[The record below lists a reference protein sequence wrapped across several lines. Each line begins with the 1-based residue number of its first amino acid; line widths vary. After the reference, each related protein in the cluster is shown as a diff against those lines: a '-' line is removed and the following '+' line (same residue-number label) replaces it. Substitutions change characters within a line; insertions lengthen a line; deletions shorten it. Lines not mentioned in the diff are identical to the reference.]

1 MKVPVPTLNPVL
13 RSDTQGRIL
22 ARIFADPEIGHSL
35 TSLMEYSNASMPT
48 VIREVRRAEQAGLV
62 ETWKEGN
69 VRRARAQ
76 TRHPLYGA
84 MSQIVLAAYGPPIVV
99 AEEFADIDGA
109 EAVMLFGSWAARQ
122 AGHAGHMPNDIDV
135 LIIGDADRDAVDLAA
150 DRVEQRLGFPTQ
162 AVVRTRQQW
171 DDGDESF
178 IRELKV
184 RPLYVVLVDDRNV
197 GADSFDF
204 AVDPAVAKT

>member
-22 ARIFADPEIGHSL
+22 ARIFADPETGHSL
-35 TSLMEYSNASMPT
+35 TSLMEYSNTSMPT
-48 VIREVRRAEQAGLV
+48 VIREVRRAAQAGLV
-62 ETWKEGN
+62 KTWKEGN

-76 TRHPLYGA
+76 ARHPLYGA
-84 MSQIVLAAYGPPIVV
+84 MSQIVLATFGPPVVV

-109 EAVMLFGSWAARQ
+109 EAVMLFGSWATRQ

-135 LIIGDADRDAVDLAA
+135 LIVGDADPDAVDLAA

-162 AVVRTRQQW
+162 AIVRTRDQW
-171 DDGDESF
+171 DEGDESF
-178 IRELKV
+178 IRELKE
-184 RPLYVVLVDDRNV
+184 RPLYVVLVDDRSV
-197 GADSFDF
+197 GAHSFDF
-204 AVDPAVAKT
+204 AADLDVAET